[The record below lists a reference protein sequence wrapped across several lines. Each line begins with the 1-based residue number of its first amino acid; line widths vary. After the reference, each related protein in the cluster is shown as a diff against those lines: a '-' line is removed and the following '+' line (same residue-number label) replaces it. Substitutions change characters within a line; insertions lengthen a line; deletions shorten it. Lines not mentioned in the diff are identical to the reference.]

1 MNIRTA
7 DFRDVGEHG
16 LTDARVAG
24 LVDEH
29 ARVTQPR
36 LRMLWAYY
44 RNALVLR
51 SSEAGGGLGVGGG
64 AGGRAYRLAQ
74 ERGLPARI
82 VRAGAS
88 GGAGSLAADDRG
100 AARREI
106 VVENDIAWRIHAMV
120 DFLFSKPVRLV
131 SAAADPAKRTL
142 IQRVLDEVWEVSGG
156 AALLQDIALL
166 GHVYGHVDLV
176 VRAASDLAGD
186 LASAAGKAEPVDAA
200 RVAAGLRIEPI
211 EPSRG
216 VPVIDPRDYRS
227 IEAYLIRTT
236 IDTPERGRVA
246 ITEVLSGTR
255 RHVYEEEQEGAPAQH
270 QGARGPAGR
279 GGDAAG
285 AHGRASAKARL
296 VLDEPNTVCPGEV
309 PVVHIQNI
317 SQPFAYAGLS
327 DVEPLIPLQDELNT
341 RLSDR
346 ANRVTLQSFK
356 MYLAKG
362 IEGFDK
368 QPVGPGQ
375 LWMTDNPH
383 ASIEAFGGDA
393 ASPSEDR
400 HIEQVRDAMDKASSL
415 PPLATGVV
423 QAKVGNLTSEN
434 ALRLTLGGV
443 LTRTNR
449 KRLLYGRG
457 IAQACRL
464 VLSALDD
471 AGVLRTSEEDR
482 RVKVEWSDPLPQTA
496 ESQLQTAKAKL
507 EVGID
512 AEQVRTELGY
522 GVADEGVV

>member
-16 LTDARVAG
+16 LSDARVAS
-24 LVDEH
+24 LLDEH
-29 ARVTQPR
+29 TRVVQPR

-51 SSEAGGGLGVGGG
+51 STEAGGSVFAGGS
-64 AGGRAYRLAQ
+64 ANGRAYRLAQ

-82 VRAGAS
+82 VRPGAS
-88 GGAGSLAADDRG
+88 GWAGSAAADDRG

-120 DFLFSKPVRLV
+120 DFLFSRPIRLV

-142 IQRVLDEVWEVSGG
+142 IQRVLDEVWEASGG

-176 VRAASDLAGD
+176 VRAASALEG
-186 LASAAGKAEPVDAA
+186 AAGKAEPVDAA
-200 RVAAGLRIEPI
+200 RGLRIEPI

-227 IEAYLIRTT
+227 VEAYLIRTT
-236 IDTPERGRVA
+236 IDTPERGRVVIA
-246 ITEVLSGTR
+246 EVLSGTR
-255 RHVYEEEQEGAPAQH
+255 RHVYEEEQEGAAGKPA
-270 QGARGPAGR
+270 
-279 GGDAAG
+279 
-285 AHGRASAKARL
+285 AHGRGATKARL

-464 VLSALDD
+464 VLGALDH

-482 RVKVEWSDPLPQTA
+482 RVKVEWSDPLPQTPQ
-496 ESQLQTAKAKL
+496 SQLQEAKAKL

>member
-16 LTDARVAG
+16 LSGAQ
-24 LVDEH
+24 VDTLLAEH
-29 ARVTQPR
+29 AAAALPR
-36 LRMLWAYY
+36 MRMLWAYY
-44 RNALVLR
+44 RNALTLR
-51 SSEAGGGLGVGGG
+51 ATEMGVGVQ
-64 AGGRAYRLAQ
+64 GRAYRLGQ

-82 VRAGAS
+82 VGPAGMGVSARV
-88 GGAGSLAADDRG
+88 GAAVDGTG

-106 VVENDIAWRIHAMV
+106 AVENDIAWRIHAMV
-120 DFLFSKPVRLV
+120 DFLFSKPIRLA
-131 SAAADPAKRTL
+131 STAADPALRTL
-142 IQRVLDEVWEVSGG
+142 IQRVLDEVWEASGG
-156 AALLQDIALL
+156 AALLQDLALL
-166 GHVYGHVDLV
+166 GHVYGHVDLL
-176 VRAASDLAGD
+176 VRPQAGLA
-186 LASAAGKAEPVDAA
+186 
-200 RVAAGLRIEPI
+200 VAAGRLEPVQAARLLRIEAI
-211 EPSRG
+211 EPTRG
-216 VPVIDPRDYRS
+216 VPIIDPRDYRR
-227 IEAYLIRTT
+227 IEGYLIRTT
-236 IDTPERGRVA
+236 IEGAAGGPIVC
-246 ITEVLSGTR
+246 TEVLSGMR
-255 RHVYEEEQEGAPAQH
+255 RHVYEEEAGEP
-270 QGARGPAGR
+270 GR
-279 GGDAAG
+279 GAA
-285 AHGRASAKARL
+285 ARNAKARL
-296 VLDEPNTVCPGEV
+296 VADEANTICPGEV

-362 IEGFDK
+362 IEGFD
-368 QPVGPGQ
+368 QRPVGPGQ
-375 LWMTDNPH
+375 LWTTDNTD

-400 HIEQVRDAMDKASSL
+400 HIEQLRDAMDKASSL

-457 IAQACRL
+457 IAQVCRL
-464 VLSALDD
+464 VLSALDH
-471 AGVLRTSEEDR
+471 AGVLRTSEQDR
-482 RVKVEWSDPLPQTA
+482 RIKVEWSDPLPATP
-496 ESQLQTAKAKL
+496 EGELQTARAKL
-507 EVGID
+507 DVGID
-512 AEQVRTELGY
+512 AERVRTELGY

>member
-16 LTDARVAG
+16 LSDARVGA
-24 LVDEH
+24 LLDEH
-29 ARVTQPR
+29 AAALPR
-36 LRMLWAYY
+36 MRMLWGYY
-44 RNALVLR
+44 RNALMLR
-51 SSEAGGGLGVGGG
+51 ASEAGVGVQ
-64 AGGRAYRLAQ
+64 GRAYRLGQ

-82 VRAGAS
+82 VGLAGGNGWPRAGAAVD
-88 GGAGSLAADDRG
+88 GTG

-120 DFLFSKPVRLV
+120 DFLFSRPIRLT
-131 SAAADPAKRTL
+131 STAANPAMRSV
-142 IQRVLDEVWEVSGG
+142 IQGALDEVWEASGG

-176 VRAASDLAGD
+176 VRARAGF
-186 LASAAGKAEPVDAA
+186 AGAG
-200 RVAAGLRIEPI
+200 GLRIEAI
-211 EPSRG
+211 EPTRG
-216 VPVIDPRDYRS
+216 VPIIDPRDYRRL
-227 IEAYLIRTT
+227 EAYLIRTM
-236 IDTPERGRVA
+236 IEGEGGKRIVC
-246 ITEVLSGTR
+246 TEVLSGTR
-255 RHVYEEEQEGAPAQH
+255 RHVYEEETGERAGGA
-270 QGARGPAGR
+270 GARFGAAARTGER
-279 GGDAAG
+279 GDVVGGAASG
-285 AHGRASAKARL
+285 KARL
-296 VLDEPNTVCPGEV
+296 VADEANTVCPGEV

-368 QPVGPGQ
+368 RPVGPGQ
-375 LWMTDNPH
+375 LWTTDNTQ

-393 ASPSEDR
+393 DSPSEDR
-400 HIEQVRDAMDKASSL
+400 HIEQLRDAMDKASSL

-457 IAQACRL
+457 IAQVCRL
-464 VLSALDD
+464 VLTALDH
-471 AGVLRTSEEDR
+471 AGVLRTSDEDR
-482 RVKVEWSDPLPQTA
+482 RVKVEWSDPLPQTT
-496 ESQLQTAKAKL
+496 ESQLQAAKAKL

-512 AEQVRTELGY
+512 AAQVRTELGY